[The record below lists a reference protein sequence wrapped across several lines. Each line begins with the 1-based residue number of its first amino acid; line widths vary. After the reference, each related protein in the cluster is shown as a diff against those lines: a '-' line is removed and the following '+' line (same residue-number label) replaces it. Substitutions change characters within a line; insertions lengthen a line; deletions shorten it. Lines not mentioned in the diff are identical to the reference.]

1 MAEVAEE
8 KQVGSTTGQHTGDHV
23 ETIEHVK
30 DINAAIARTDS
41 YLDEQHVPL
50 GWRSWLVVLITLFGY
65 GLQTPR
71 FGHLDI

>member
-1 MAEVAEE
+1 MAEVAGE
-8 KQVGSTTGQHTGDHV
+8 KQIQSTTEQHTGDHV

-50 GWRSWLVVLITLFGY
+50 GWRSWLVVLITLFG
-65 GLQTPR
+65 
-71 FGHLDI
+71 FGIPIS

>member
-1 MAEVAEE
+1 MAEVADE
-8 KQVGSTTGQHTGDHV
+8 KQVHSTAEHRTSASDHV

-50 GWRSWLVVLITLFGY
+50 GWRSWLVVLITLFGL
-65 GLQTPR
+65 GIP
-71 FGHLDI
+71 IPCV